1 MGNGKIIPQV
11 QNMGTIQQS
20 DLPNSIHQSILR
32 NEKKKGSIPT
42 IQGQNT
48 VTRGTR
54 QQKRKTAQSTRFNT
68 LIETQPMPIDHDYDS
83 IENSVEDM
91 NIDKYNNT
99 YQLTNGQ
106 NTNNG
111 TNQITMPMKQP
122 SRKNMIPSKQSIR
135 NNYRGVQTSLSGANN
150 SLGGAQTI
158 YNRGSKIPQHQG
170 GSKSISGPQEN

>member
-1 MGNGKIIPQV
+1 M
-11 QNMGTIQQS
+11 
-20 DLPNSIHQSILR
+20 LR
-32 NEKKKGSIPT
+32 NDMKKGSLPNN
-42 IQGQNT
+42 QGQNM
-48 VTRGTR
+48 VSRGTR

-68 LIETQPMPIDHDYDS
+68 LIETQPIDHDYDS

-91 NIDKYNNT
+91 NVDKYNNT
-99 YQLTNGQ
+99 SQLTTQ
-106 NTNNG
+106 NTNGKNY
-111 TNQITMPMKQP
+111 ITMPMKQP